1 VTRLFVAV
9 WPSEDVLQR
18 LDDLPRPR
26 DPGVRWVP
34 RENQHI
40 TLRFLGD
47 AEEDEVADRLE
58 QVVVPGAVA
67 RLGPAIDVLAERTL
81 VVPVGGLDELAATV
95 LRHTRDLGTARTP
108 RRFVGHLSV
117 ARLARRARPARS
129 VGLRV
134 EATFTVEE
142 IALVAS
148 TLRDTGA
155 EYETLGRW
163 PIG

>member
-1 VTRLFVAV
+1 VIRLFVAV
-9 WPSEDVLQR
+9 WPSEEVLEE

-47 AEEDEVADRLE
+47 ADEDEVAAQLE
-58 QVVVPGAVA
+58 HAVLPAAVA
-67 RLGPAIDVLAERTL
+67 RLGPAVDVLAERTL
-81 VVPVGGLDELAATV
+81 MVPVGGLDELAEAV
-95 LRHTRDLGTARTP
+95 QRHTRGLGTSRP

-117 ARLARRARPARS
+117 ARLARGARPERS

-134 EATFTVEE
+134 EATFAVEE
-142 IALVAS
+142 VALVAS
-148 TLRDTGA
+148 TLHERGA
-155 EYETLGRW
+155 EYETLRRW
-163 PIG
+163 PTR